1 MEALGVSARVPAL
14 DAGELARL
22 PAHDATTMTTTTTYR
37 QVWHDGWFVVVRA
50 RPIGVAR
57 EATMNVGELMT
68 TDVISAAPQTAVLD
82 AMDLM
87 DSGNIRHLPVVDGE
101 RVVGIVS
108 DRDLAR
114 FARRALAARRSEAGA
129 HERARVVDVMTG
141 EPQCVAPDDDID
153 EVIASML
160 DTRIGAMPVVD
171 PDGRLLGIV
180 SVVDVLRAAVGR
192 L

>member
-1 MEALGVSARVPAL
+1 
-14 DAGELARL
+14 
-22 PAHDATTMTTTTTYR
+22 
-37 QVWHDGWFVVVRA
+37 
-50 RPIGVAR
+50 
-57 EATMNVGELMT
+57 MNVGELMT
-68 TDVISAAPQTAVLD
+68 TDVVSAAPQTAVLD

-87 DSGNIRHLPVVDGE
+87 DTENIRHLPVVDGD

-114 FARRALAARRSEAGA
+114 FARRALAARRSDTGA
-129 HERARVVDVMTG
+129 HERARVADVMTG
-141 EPQCVAPDDDID
+141 EPVCVAPEDDVD

-160 DTRIGAMPVVD
+160 DTRIGALPVTD
-171 PDGRLLGIV
+171 PDGRLIGIV